1 VDMLLADPD
10 ELRRARAAS
19 LRWPSH
25 DLTFDQAADLELLLV
40 GALRPLDGYLDEA
53 QAESVRATGALPDGR
68 PVAAALQLAVPDE
81 LGAQLSPG
89 AVLGLRNIEGVL
101 LAGVDVAEVSRS
113 GHVSGR
119 VVGLALPTHPDF
131 RALRRAPAQV
141 RADLRGRGWQ
151 RVAAVVASGPL
162 LPGDL
167 AAARLAVPGADGLLV
182 ITSTRPEHP
191 HDDGHFAR
199 ARLHRAG
206 LAGRTDAVQVLLPV
220 PAVLDT
226 SLPAG
231 AATRAQAPAPVDEAA
246 LGVTA
251 AVAAA
256 CGATALLVDTGTA
269 GPAGPAG
276 TAGTAGPAGLTGR
289 RPTRSGID
297 VVPMPA
303 VAFDARTG
311 RWAEAAG
318 LRFSRAE
325 LARALETGAE
335 LPAWA
340 VPRDLARELRR
351 EYPPRRLRGVTVLFT
366 GLSGSGKST
375 IAGVLNARLKERGDR
390 HVTFLD
396 GDVVRTHLSKG
407 LGFSRADRDANVR
420 RIGFVAAQVTA
431 AGGVAI
437 CAPIAPYD
445 ATRRDVRRM
454 VAATGGFVLV
464 HVSTALEVCE
474 ARDRKGLYAKARQGL
489 IPEFTGISDPYE
501 TPSDAELTLDTE
513 ALSAEDAAHQVLG
526 YLQREGWLGGQAGGA
541 P

>member
-1 VDMLLADPD
+1 MDMLLADPD
-10 ELRRARAAS
+10 EVRRARESS

-25 DLTFDQAADLELLLV
+25 ELTFDQAADLELLLM
-40 GALRPLDGYLDEA
+40 GALRPLDGYLDDA
-53 QAESVRATGALPDGR
+53 QAESVRATGALSDGR
-68 PVAAALQLAVPDE
+68 PVAALQLAVPDE
-81 LGAQLSPG
+81 LRGQLSPG
-89 AVLGLRNIEGVL
+89 AVLGLRDTEGVL
-101 LAGVDVAEVSRS
+101 LAGVEVAEVSRS

-119 VVGLALPTHPDF
+119 VVGLALPAHPDF
-131 RALRRAPAQV
+131 RALRRPPAQV
-141 RADLRGRGWQ
+141 RADLRARGWQ

-167 AAARLAVPGADGLLV
+167 AAARLAVPDADGLLV

-199 ARLHRAG
+199 ARLHRAA
-206 LAGRTDAVQVLLPV
+206 LAGRADAVQVLLPV

-226 SLPAG
+226 SLPAS
-231 AATRAQAPAPVDEAA
+231 AAAEGQDRAAAGGEDRGPADDAV
-246 LGVTA
+246 GVTA
-251 AVAAA
+251 TAAAA
-256 CGATALLVDTGTA
+256 CGATALVVDA
-269 GPAGPAG
+269 GPASPAHR
-276 TAGTAGPAGLTGR
+276 AGPHGT
-289 RPTRSGID
+289 RPIRSGID
-297 VVPMPA
+297 VMAVPAAA
-303 VAFDARTG
+303 VGFDEQTG
-311 RWAEAAG
+311 RWAEHTG
-318 LRFSRAE
+318 LRFGRPE

-335 LPAWA
+335 LPTWA
-340 VPRDLARELRR
+340 VPGELARELRR
-351 EYPPRRLRGVTVLFT
+351 NYPPRRLRGVTVLFT

-375 IAGVLNARLKERGDR
+375 IAGVLNALLKERGDR

-396 GDVVRTHLSKG
+396 GDVVRTYLSKG

-420 RIGFVAAQVTA
+420 RIGFVAAQVSA

-464 HVSTALEVCE
+464 HVATALEVCE

-513 ALSAEDAAHQVLG
+513 ELSPEDAAHQVLD
-526 YLQREGWLGGQAGGA
+526 YLEREGWLAGNAGRA
-541 P
+541 V